1 MSVSSRRTAPHIHTP
16 QPMEQSIHINPAFV
30 PLLLASLSSILQS
43 CPPPLQSPP
52 PPAVLQGILYQTP
65 PALPPEP
72 MYYCD
77 PAPSSRASVCYP
89 HPPHASAGS
98 QPGGYSLLIYLDLS
112 LFFFC
117 LSAIPATIAGEIV
130 IGTTTGERAPRSMR
144 SFYESNYSNSSRS
157 YSSTCGDREREKWRS
172 STP

>member
-1 MSVSSRRTAPHIHTP
+1 
-16 QPMEQSIHINPAFV
+16 
-30 PLLLASLSSILQS
+30 
-43 CPPPLQSPP
+43 
-52 PPAVLQGILYQTP
+52 
-65 PALPPEP
+65 
-72 MYYCD
+72 
-77 PAPSSRASVCYP
+77 
-89 HPPHASAGS
+89 
-98 QPGGYSLLIYLDLS
+98 LS